1 MAHYYEHEGVS
12 FGPRWMQD
20 ELDKYGRY
28 LNEFER
34 GLELRPRDI
43 YKSAQIVSCDGTR
56 WVVKKV
62 GKKNIHIARRGDDD
76 ARIIKLPEDFILNNF
91 KFYNTLQHTRR

>member
-1 MAHYYEHEGVS
+1 MAHYYEHEGES

-20 ELDKYGRY
+20 ELDTYGRY

-43 YKSAQIVSCDGTR
+43 YKNAQIVSCNGSR
-56 WVVKKV
+56 WYVKKV
-62 GKKNIHIARRGDDD
+62 GRKNIHITRRGDDD
-76 ARIIKLPEDFILNNF
+76 APVIKLPEDFILDNF
-91 KFYNTLQHTRR
+91 KLYNTRGDT

>member
-20 ELDKYGRY
+20 ELDTYGRY

-56 WVVKKV
+56 WLVKKV

-91 KFYNTLQHTRR
+91 KLYNTRGDS

>member
-1 MAHYYEHEGVS
+1 MAHYYEHEGES

-20 ELDKYGRY
+20 ELDTYGRY

-43 YKSAQIVSCDGTR
+43 YKNAQIVSYSGSR
-56 WVVKKV
+56 WFVKKV
-62 GKKNIHIARRGDDD
+62 GKKNIHLTRRGYKDMH
-76 ARIIKLPEDFILNNF
+76 IKLPKDFILNNF
-91 KFYNTLQHTRR
+91 KLYNSRGDM